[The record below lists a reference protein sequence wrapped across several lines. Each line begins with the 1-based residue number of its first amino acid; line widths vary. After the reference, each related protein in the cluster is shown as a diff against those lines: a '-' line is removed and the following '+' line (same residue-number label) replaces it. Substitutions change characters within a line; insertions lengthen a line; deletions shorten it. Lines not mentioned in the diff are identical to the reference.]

1 MDQLKIKILLN
12 LTFVLLKL
20 CDKNQNLFIRGVYR
34 YYVATAQ
41 RYNNQLLTF
50 RKSRD

>member
-1 MDQLKIKILLN
+1 MPSYLL
-12 LTFVLLKL
+12 VH
-20 CDKNQNLFIRGVYR
+20 IRGDLR